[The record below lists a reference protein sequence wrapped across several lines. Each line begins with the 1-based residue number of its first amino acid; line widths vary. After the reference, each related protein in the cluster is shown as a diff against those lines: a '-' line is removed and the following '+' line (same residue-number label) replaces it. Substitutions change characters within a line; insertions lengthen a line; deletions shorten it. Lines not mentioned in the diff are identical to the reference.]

1 MGLISTEMKT
11 IQKLHELEDRL
22 TQLNMDSDSL
32 RLKQEKLT
40 SDKNVVLKEWAEI
53 FVATLSEEKKCK
65 LYDALALDLDRV
77 DRYTR

>member
-1 MGLISTEMKT
+1 
-11 IQKLHELEDRL
+11 
-22 TQLNMDSDSL
+22 MDIDSL

-40 SDKNVVLKEWAEI
+40 SDKNVVLKEWAKI